1 MYSKELL
8 LSSIKDVRN
17 FINVTSMFEEDIDII
32 KGRYVVDGKSIMG
45 IFTIDLSKPIEVR
58 IYTDNKER
66 ADIFFNKLICK

>member
-8 LSSIKDVRN
+8 LSSMKDVRN

>member
-8 LSSIKDVRN
+8 LSSIKDIRN

-32 KGRYVVDGKSIMG
+32 KGRYMVDGKSIMG

-58 IYTDNKER
+58 IHTDNKER
-66 ADIFFNKLICK
+66 ADTFFNKLICK